1 MRRAPGL
8 CDLSHRNAFLKPN
21 AQKIAPAARG
31 FVEDKG
37 AQNGSEI
44 SMRTWLSPMSAASQ
58 GAFADMPQ
66 ISPRDI
72 FLDNKSKHSAREAPL
87 LRRRLI

>member
-1 MRRAPGL
+1 MRKKSRLRRVG
-8 CDLSHRNAFLKPN
+8 SWKTKVRKT
-21 AQKIAPAARG
+21 
-31 FVEDKG
+31 E
-37 AQNGSEI
+37 SEI

-87 LRRRLI
+87 LRSRLI